1 MQKRSKRKN
10 VGKYATPLKIAVARE
25 YLTSEL
31 GYKGLG
37 IKYGIPTSSVCD
49 FVKWYR
55 EKYGDGTEGTP
66 GAEGVDKGPMDEANL
81 KITAL
86 EMLIANASKELG
98 IDLVKKF
105 GTKQPKK

>member
-1 MQKRSKRKN
+1 MQKPSKRKN
-10 VGKYATPLKIAVARE
+10 VGKYAPQLKIAVARE
-25 YLTSEL
+25 YLTSDL

-37 IKYGIPTSSVCD
+37 IKYGIPPTSICH

-55 EKYGDGTEGTP
+55 EKYGEGIVETRVAVVVEKMP
-66 GAEGVDKGPMDEANL
+66 VDEANL

-98 IDLVKKF
+98 IDLVKKY